1 MDRRRKIA
9 PDGIVYETVFKPRH
23 PLYRVSVI
31 KTVT

>member
-9 PDGIVYETVFKPRH
+9 PDGIVYEAGFKPRN
-23 PLYRVSVI
+23 PIFRVSVI